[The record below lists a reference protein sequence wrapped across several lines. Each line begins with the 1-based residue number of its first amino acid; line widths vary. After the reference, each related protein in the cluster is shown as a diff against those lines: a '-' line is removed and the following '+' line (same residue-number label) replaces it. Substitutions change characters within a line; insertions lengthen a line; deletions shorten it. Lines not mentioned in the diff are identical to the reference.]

1 MSRFD
6 FRTVLENMHPDQ
18 QSELL
23 ERTHAYAEATLRRH
37 GPRASQYA
45 FTSEEFV
52 GEAIT
57 RALRGDRVYRE
68 ELDPFWF
75 LVGIVRSLIS
85 HEAARPEHKHKHVS
99 ADADDDEESHGLHE
113 LPSHEDLE
121 AHAMAKDLAEHFVK
135 TLDPE
140 LKEYVDLCI
149 EESGSTA
156 EELAEMLGTTVQHIR
171 NLDRKLARRR
181 AQWNSR

>member
-1 MSRFD
+1 MSPVD
-6 FRTVLENMHPDQ
+6 FASILENMHPDA

-23 ERTHAYAEATLRRH
+23 ERLHAYAETTLRRH
-37 GPRASQYA
+37 GPRASHYA

-57 RALRGDRVYRE
+57 RALRGERIYRE
-68 ELDPFWF
+68 DLPPFIW
-75 LVGIVRSLIS
+75 VAGIVRSLIS
-85 HEAARPEHKHKHVS
+85 HEAKRLEHTGRHIS
-99 ADADDDEESHGLHE
+99 IDADDEESNGLHE
-113 LPSHEDLE
+113 LPSPEDLE
-121 AHAMAKDLAEHFVK
+121 AKAVAKDLAVQFVK
-135 TLDPE
+135 DLDPE
-140 LKEYVDLCI
+140 LRDYVRVCV

-156 EELAEMLGTTVQHIR
+156 EELAEKIGTSVQHVR